1 MHHPSAIPRAS
12 VFYGYPVYPY
22 RRSPEM
28 DGDGAART
36 VVIVGAGPIGLAT
49 ALDLARFR
57 IPCVVLEE
65 DLQVCEGSRAIV
77 LTRRSLEILQ
87 QLGVEKPFIDKG
99 LPWSQ
104 GRSFFRGVEV
114 YRMLMPHEADDRY
127 LPGLN
132 IQQQYIEEYLLRACE
147 QRALIEVRWGQRL
160 IGLSQDEHGALL
172 EIDTPEGSY
181 RLAARWV
188 VTADGGR
195 STVRKLLH
203 LRMEGRSYPAQFVIA
218 DIKARISL
226 PTERLCFFDP
236 PWNPGANVLVH
247 RQPDDLWRID
257 YRLPQGES
265 RERALEPALLE
276 ERINAV
282 LRMIHQ
288 EVDWQ
293 LDWATVYSA
302 NALTLGDYVHG
313 RVLLTGDAAHLL
325 PIFGVRGIN
334 TGLQDGNNLAWKLA
348 FVIKGWAPRRLLES
362 YSHERVQAAREICEE
377 AGKSTRFMAPPTAGS
392 RLLRDAVL
400 SFSLSEEFLKDLMH
414 WRTARAHDY
423 RDSPLN
429 AAPEADAAF
438 AGGIACGQVLRNVRI
453 GEEDYLFD
461 RFGSRAG
468 FHLLL
473 FAGPER
479 LAEQLLDILQAVK
492 DTCLPLHAWVIA
504 PVALPP
510 IDPAAIIEDLDGRIA
525 KRYGATAGYAYL
537 VRPDLHVCAR
547 WRRPTT
553 EQILGALRRA
563 TGQSAAPET
572 EVALQ
577 PVHP

>member
-1 MHHPSAIPRAS
+1 MGGSSERTMHHPSAIPRAS

-236 PWNPGANVLVH
+236 PWNPGANILVH

-348 FVIKGWAPRRLLES
+348 FVIKGWAAPPARELFARARAGGARDLRGGRQEHALHGAAHRRLTS
-362 YSHERVQAAREICEE
+362 AARC
-377 AGKSTRFMAPPTAGS
+377 R
-392 RLLRDAVL
+392 AVL
-400 SFSLSEEFLKDLMH
+400 LALRGIPQGSHALAHGACARLPRLAAQCRTRGRCCIRRWHRLWAGVAQRQDRRGGLSLRSLRFPGGL
-414 WRTARAHDY
+414 
-423 RDSPLN
+423 SPP
-429 AAPEADAAF
+429 A
-438 AGGIACGQVLRNVRI
+438 VR
-453 GEEDYLFD
+453 
-461 RFGSRAG
+461 GSRAARRAASRHSAG
-468 FHLLL
+468 GERHLPSP
-473 FAGPER
+473 ARVGDRPGR
-479 LAEQLLDILQAVK
+479 LAA
-492 DTCLPLHAWVIA
+492 HRS
-504 PVALPP
+504 
-510 IDPAAIIEDLDGRIA
+510 GR
-525 KRYGATAGYAYL
+525 
-537 VRPDLHVCAR
+537 H
-547 WRRPTT
+547 
-553 EQILGALRRA
+553 
-563 TGQSAAPET
+563 
-572 EVALQ
+572 
-577 PVHP
+577 H